1 MIDYSPSQKQAIETN
16 DKNLRIIACA
26 GSGKTST
33 VAAKVAHLLDS
44 KNGFNL
50 EPKNIIAFTFTEK
63 AAAELKYRI
72 LEDVESDIR
81 GMADMYIGTIHGW
94 CLSALQENEFDYQK
108 FSVLDEIKQKLFIDK
123 YYNVNGMKDVTKLSK
138 PSVSLRRFLDTSLF
152 TRVLDIVRE
161 SDLNS
166 ELPKNIK
173 DAKRKYEE
181 NLKKHNLFDFTMI
194 IDEAINCLTNGGNL
208 AKNIEENLKYLIV
221 DEYQDINPL
230 QQKLILELQEKSNC
244 KLIVVGDD
252 DQNIYQWRGSNNDY
266 IINFHKRYSADSF
279 QSIELNTNYRS
290 SSGITQLAKTLIAN
304 NKVRLDK
311 EMRSFDNQEYHKD
324 TDVVFNEYDNIKE
337 ENEAIVDY
345 IENIIGVEF
354 KDKKDSKQ
362 GRGIAYSDIVILL
375 RTWNKAESIVET
387 LGEKNIPFV
396 TAGVNQLFDTSEVK
410 AAMGI
415 FKFLYEEI
423 DESELLTLWLNIPYY
438 NTLSEANVNAAI
450 VRLKERLPSNEKI
463 SKDWAYSL
471 QDIYWEFLENANV
484 FEETFIDETKLDETR
499 EIAEIIFYNLGKF
512 SQVIQ
517 DYEEINFNS
526 TSPAFH
532 LFSFISFV
540 TYAASDYYPEG
551 WLNNSFKTPNAVQI
565 MTIHQAK
572 GLEFPVVIIPGLNK
586 NYLPSKKRGGLSEW
600 HFLGKELVK
609 EQQRYEGADNYEDE
623 RRLLYVALTRSQ
635 KFLLIT
641 RAPDLNNRLYKQPS
655 VFIDE
660 MNKSGVLFSNKNE
673 TFDYFNKLEPQ
684 PKTNLKTINLN
695 FTVLK
700 DFFDCPYRFKLISMY
715 GFNFPL
721 NQRMG
726 LGNSFHNCL
735 MEIHKRVKG
744 GEDVKES
751 DIDEI
756 IDRQKSFPYIGRSSK
771 LKESFERQIK
781 HRIEE
786 YYHENKSSFNEIEFV
801 EQEIQLK
808 LEDEVLVSG
817 RIDLIKKKNED
828 GSYETTIIEFKSK
841 EDSQKVKT
849 TDDQLKLYALGHKEL
864 TGEQAKYLM
873 TYIIGENREK
883 IKTILKD
890 SDLQEIQSRIN
901 ESANDIRKQ
910 QFDKFDSKD
919 KCAECFQ
926 NSICQSIKKY
936 NIKTNR

>member
-1 MIDYSPSQKQAIETN
+1 MEYSSNQKLAIETN

-33 VAAKVAHLLDS
+33 VAAKVAHLLSAD
-44 KNGFNL
+44 NGFNL

-63 AAAELKYRI
+63 AAAELKYKV
-72 LEDVESDIR
+72 LEGVESEIK

-94 CLSALQENEFDYQK
+94 CLRALQENEFDYHK

-123 YYNVNGMKDVTKLSK
+123 YYDTNGMKDVTKLSN
-138 PSVSLRRFLDTSLF
+138 PNEPLRRFLDTSLF
-152 TRVLDIVRE
+152 TRILDIIRE

-166 ELPKNIK
+166 ELPKNIET
-173 DAKRKYEE
+173 AKIKYEQT
-181 NLKKHNLFDFTMI
+181 LKKHNHFDFTMI
-194 IDEAINCLTNGGNL
+194 IDEAINCLKKSSNL
-208 AKNIEENLKYLIV
+208 AKNIKGNLKYLIV

-266 IINFHKRYSADSF
+266 IINFDKRYTSDSF
-279 QSIELNTNYRS
+279 KSIELTTNYRCS
-290 SSGITQLAKTLIAN
+290 NGITTLAETLIRN
-304 NKVRLDK
+304 NSVRLDK
-311 EMRSFDNQEYHKD
+311 GMSSSNNQVYNKD
-324 TDVVFNEYDNIKE
+324 TDIILNEYDNILE
-337 ENEAIVDY
+337 ENEAITQY
-345 IENIIGVEF
+345 IESIIGVSF
-354 KDKKDSKQ
+354 KDKMEDLQ
-362 GRGIAYSDIVILL
+362 PRGIAYSDIVILL
-375 RTWNKAESIVET
+375 RTWNKAEAIVESFA
-387 LGEKNIPFV
+387 KHNIPFI
-396 TAGVNQLFDTSEVK
+396 TAGVNQLFDTPEVI

-415 FKFLYEEI
+415 FKYLYQEI
-423 DESELLTLWLNIPYY
+423 DKAELKDLWLKIPYY
-438 NTLSEANVNAAI
+438 NTLSESNIESAI
-450 VRLKERLPSNEKI
+450 IKLEERFPDIEKV
-463 SKDWAYSL
+463 SKNWAYCL
-471 QDIYWEFLENANV
+471 QDIYWEFIETACV
-484 FEETFIDETKLDETR
+484 FEEVFINSKEPNTK
-499 EIAEIIFYNLGKF
+499 EIAEIVFYNLGKF

-526 TSPAFH
+526 TSPSFH
-532 LFSFISFV
+532 LFSFLSFV

-586 NYLPSKKRGGLSEW
+586 NYLPGKKRGGLGVW
-600 HFLGKELVK
+600 HFIDKTLIK
-609 EQQRYEGADNYEDE
+609 EQQRYEGADNNEDE
-623 RRLLYVALTRSQ
+623 RRLLYVALTRAQ

-655 VFIDE
+655 MFIDE

-673 TFDYFNKLEPQ
+673 NFDVFEKIEPQ
-684 PKTNLKTINLN
+684 PKNNLKTINLN

-735 MEIHKRVKG
+735 MEIHKRAKN
-744 GEDVKES
+744 GEE
-751 DIDEI
+751 
-756 IDRQKSFPYIGRSSK
+756 
-771 LKESFERQIK
+771 LKESELGDIIERQMYFPYMGGSDILRPLFEKEIK
-781 HRIEE
+781 ERITE
-786 YYHENKSSFNEIEFV
+786 YYQDNKDSFKEIEFV

-817 RIDLIKKKNED
+817 RIDLIKKKNDD
-828 GSYETTIIEFKSK
+828 GTFETTIIEFKSK

-890 SDLQEIQSRIN
+890 SDLIEIQAKIN
-901 ESANDIRKQ
+901 NSANDIRKQ
-910 QFDKFDSKD
+910 QFIKLDSKG
-919 KCAECFQ
+919 KCAECYQ
-926 NSICQSIKKY
+926 NSLCQSIKKH
-936 NIKTNR
+936 NVKTNR